1 MGIEIPQEYGGVGA
15 DFFSSVL
22 AIKELARVDLAVS
35 TLVDAQNTLIIN
47 SFRNWGSDE
56 QKSTWFP
63 RLATDTV
70 SITRTL
76 TPIQ

>member
-1 MGIEIPQEYGGVGA
+1 MGIEVPTQYGGTGG

-22 AIKELARVDLAVS
+22 AIQELARVDLAVS

-47 SFRNWGSDE
+47 SFRNWASQE
-56 QKSTWFP
+56 QKEHWFP

-70 SITRTL
+70 RRKHWSSA
-76 TPIQ
+76 